1 MASWTPEH
9 SRILSQM
16 LDEVIG
22 TPEVIDIRQD
32 YCRLW
37 DCLRSTNEQRNVYFT
52 GRKAEGLY
60 LPGSDV
66 DYMFDINDEC
76 HLKVI
81 QSLDENPDISPYS
94 VFLMCTEHVHPGFT
108 LLQHVNQNTRMSP
121 FLYSAS
127 QSMNGLRYLSSELFM
142 QNKLREKENEA
153 RQGPSV
159 ESLAPFELSGIGT
172 DNVSSIHCPFWPY
185 EAEEWIHRLRNFD
198 WPTSFDISSITEFG
212 CHLVPVGFPLSP
224 KKMMEWRISFSIAE
238 RALVWSFN
246 HIQMQCYA
254 IMKIILKEIIKVR
267 CSPQN
272 QVLCSYFIK
281 TFLFWK
287 YEKTESSFWR
297 ADNFREC
304 IKVLLSE
311 FSKCIQEGE
320 LKHYFIPRFNLL
332 SIKLT
337 RSAQIE
343 LLQLFDIIVES
354 DINILKECKTF
365 QSIWSSFLQFQE
377 NQNNV
382 IFNLKRRYMFMK
394 DKCVI
399 GIIKFCLQYTMVFSL
414 KMDLESESIIKFS
427 NVFCKTHLKTIV
439 IVLRN
444 SFFHR
449 NIMSI
454 LINSCGSGNKGLFQL
469 LQTAKNDT
477 FAFDISTCKL
487 WCAIFLYM
495 KCNYFSTLNIIN
507 QVLSNIPP
515 YVMYIPNVKIGDIEM
530 QIVSNE
536 AEQLYV
542 DMFMDSDTT
551 VVQRARKAWMSSL
564 HFPKDMINT
573 ELMPLG
579 IKIELYFTDAIL
591 ILSPFT
597 CIYYLQFMC
606 YHEMGQYDRRDRTLQ
621 QLTEVA
627 TDFER
632 CGNPKTTYNITGH
645 CLLLAGKRDL
655 ARHMF
660 NMSNFMSKLVPQY
673 DKYNSAVWYLRSFC
687 AE

>member
-1 MASWTPEH
+1 M
-9 SRILSQM
+9 R
-16 LDEVIG
+16 
-22 TPEVIDIRQD
+22 
-32 YCRLW
+32 
-37 DCLRSTNEQRNVYFT
+37 
-52 GRKAEGLY
+52 
-60 LPGSDV
+60 
-66 DYMFDINDEC
+66 
-76 HLKVI
+76 
-81 QSLDENPDISPYS
+81 
-94 VFLMCTEHVHPGFT
+94 
-108 LLQHVNQNTRMSP
+108 
-121 FLYSAS
+121 
-127 QSMNGLRYLSSELFM
+127 
-142 QNKLREKENEA
+142 
-153 RQGPSV
+153 RQGPSI
-159 ESLAPFELSGIGT
+159 ERWSPYEDKSGEGT
-172 DNVSSIHCPFWPY
+172 DNVPSIHCPFWPNNA
-185 EAEEWIHRLRNFD
+185 AEWVHRLRNFD

-212 CHLVPVGFPLSP
+212 CHLVPVGYPLSQ
-224 KKMMEWRISFSIAE
+224 KKLMEWRISFSIAE

-246 HIQMQCYA
+246 HIQIQCYA
-254 IMKIILKEIIKVR
+254 ILKIILKEFIKVR

-287 YEKTESSFWR
+287 YEKTALSFWR
-297 ADNFREC
+297 ADNLREC
-304 IKVLLSE
+304 VKFLLSE

-365 QSIWSSFLQFQE
+365 QSIWSSFLQIQA

-382 IFNLKRRYMFMK
+382 IFNLNRRYTCMFMK

-399 GIIKFCLQYTMVFSL
+399 GIIRSCLRYTTKFSL
-414 KMDLESESIIKFS
+414 KIHLESESISKLS

-439 IVLRN
+439 LRD
-444 SFFHR
+444 FLFYKHIR
-449 NIMSI
+449 SI
-454 LINSCGSGNKGLFQL
+454 LIKNCGSGNKGLFQL
-469 LQTAKNDT
+469 LQTAQNDT
-477 FAFDISTCKL
+477 FACDISTCKL
-487 WCAIFLYM
+487 WCAIFLYI

-515 YVMYIPNVKIGDIEM
+515 YVMYIPNVKIGDIEI
-530 QIVSNE
+530 QNVSNE
-536 AEQLYV
+536 DEKLYV

-551 VVQRARKAWMSSL
+551 VVQRARKAWMSNL
-564 HFPKDMINT
+564 HFPKDMINS

-579 IKIELYFTDAIL
+579 IKIELYFTHTIV

-632 CGNPKTTYNITGH
+632 CGNPLTTCNITGH
-645 CLLLAGKRDL
+645 CLLLAGKTDL
-655 ARHMF
+655 ARQMF
-660 NMSNFMSKLVPQY
+660 NLSNLVSKFNPPL
-673 DKYNSAVWYLRSFC
+673 DKYNSAMWYLENFC
-687 AE
+687 